1 MSGSGPGSNLSAALA
16 VLEDSLVEEDTE
28 SVCMRLSTVPLAR
41 LALPP
46 DQDTVKGTIND
57 NDG

>member
-1 MSGSGPGSNLSAALA
+1 MSGSDPGSTVSVTLE
-16 VLEDSLVEEDTE
+16 VLEDSLAEEDTE
-28 SVCMRLSTVPLAR
+28 SVCVRLSTVPLAR

-46 DQDTVKGTIND
+46 DQDTVKGNITD